1 MRISG
6 WSSDV
11 FSSDLS
17 TTPLY
22 NLGSI
27 VLFYHDEF
35 GISIARY
42 CKFTSFE
49 KTIAKATPVGL
60 NTRLNQHWVVT
71 NRIDLSD
78 PELAM
83 GIACPYNELVY
94 SGSWYGWVIVDGF
107 VPAEMRSEE
116 HTSELQSLMRISYAV
131 FCLKKKKTKQN
142 RKMNTNTANKQTTN
156 TDIKYKQTI

>member
-1 MRISG
+1 MRISD

-11 FSSDLS
+11 CSSDLQAGDS
-17 TTPLY
+17 TFHWGVLTEVSATPLY

-27 VLFYHDEF
+27 GRFYHDEF

-60 NTRLNQHWVVT
+60 NTRLNQHWVLT

-78 PELAM
+78 PEQIGRAS
-83 GIACPYNELVY
+83 CRERVCQYV
-94 SGSWYGWVIVDGF
+94 
-107 VPAEMRSEE
+107 
-116 HTSELQSLMRISYAV
+116 
-131 FCLKKKKTKQN
+131 
-142 RKMNTNTANKQTTN
+142 
-156 TDIKYKQTI
+156 

>member
-1 MRISG
+1 MLFYYCHILYYFIFF
-6 WSSDV
+6 
-11 FSSDLS
+11 FSSRRRHTRCALV
-17 TTPLY
+17 TGVQTCALP
-22 NLGSI
+22 
-27 VLFYHDEF
+27 
-35 GISIARY
+35 IS
-42 CKFTSFE
+42 SFE

-107 VPAEMRSEE
+107 VPAEMDVTLDSSEFE
-116 HTSELQSLMRISYAV
+116 WGTEYGWSETGKVKPWI
-131 FCLKKKKTKQN
+131 
-142 RKMNTNTANKQTTN
+142 TAPR
-156 TDIKYKQTI
+156 DG

>member
-1 MRISG
+1 MQKTAYEMRISDC
-6 WSSDV
+6 SSDV
-11 FSSDLS
+11 CSSDLS
-17 TTPLY
+17 TFHWGVLTEVSATPLY

-27 VLFYHDEF
+27 GRFYHDEF

-78 PELAM
+78 TELAM
-83 GIACPYNELVY
+83 GIACPYNELV
-94 SGSWYGWVIVDGF
+94 SPGSWSGWVIVDGF
-107 VPAEMRSEE
+107 V
-116 HTSELQSLMRISYAV
+116 QAV
-131 FCLKKKKTKQN
+131 WKRVVSGKS
-142 RKMNTNTANKQTTN
+142 
-156 TDIKYKQTI
+156 

>member
-1 MRISG
+1 MIRRPP
-6 WSSDV
+6 SSTRPDTLFPYTTLFRSV
-11 FSSDLS
+11 LTEVSA
-17 TTPLY
+17 TPLY
-22 NLGSI
+22 NVGSI
-27 VLFYHDEF
+27 GRFYHDEF

-107 VPAEMRSEE
+107 VPAEMDVTLDSSEFE
-116 HTSELQSLMRISYAV
+116 WGTEYGWSE
-131 FCLKKKKTKQN
+131 T
-142 RKMNTNTANKQTTN
+142 
-156 TDIKYKQTI
+156 